1 MTSVCLCM
9 IVKDEALVIRRCLAS
24 VRPIL
29 DHWIIVDTGST
40 DGTQAL
46 VREVLAGLPGDLV
59 ERPWVDFAHNRSE
72 ALALARPHATYSLI
86 IDADDELLLP
96 SGFVLPTLEADA
108 YTIDIEDAGIAY
120 RRTQLVANTL
130 PWRYEGVLHEYLTC
144 EPPHGGDHLAIRMRR
159 NHDGARRRDPLTY
172 ARDAAVLEQALADTN
187 DPFSKARYT
196 FYLAQSYR
204 DCGQRERAIEH
215 YLARAELGHWDQE
228 IFVSLYEAGKLMAVL
243 GYPKN
248 AVVRTFSRA
257 SETCPSRAEAAHA
270 ASRFLRLAEDFVGGA
285 AVAKPALSSEMAA
298 DGLFVEPWIYDYGL
312 LDEYAVNA
320 YWAGDYR
327 GSADATLKALERGKI
342 PADEQL
348 RFLRNL
354 RLALDRVTDALPEM
368 PTRGW
373 APTSPK
379 GGTELMVEAL
389 RERLG
394 PALDGVDLRVNLY
407 DPASRDGRPL
417 VLWIHHDTNQ
427 AAVQWCREEALVAPV
442 ACFVF
447 ISHWQRERFIA
458 TFFLPPERCTVI
470 RYALDQTS
478 DFRRWNA
485 APVLRCAYTSTPF
498 RGLDVLLDA
507 WDLIPA
513 GTAELHIWSSMKL
526 YVADDAPYQALFDRA
541 RAMPGVVYHGLAPN
555 DELRAALRTMH
566 ILAYPSTFAETACLS
581 VMEAMAAGC
590 RVVVPS
596 YGALPETTGGYAR
609 VYPWCADP
617 RAHATAFAETLADE
631 IVRPWRGHP
640 EVAIAQQAHCATVF
654 AWSRCLDE
662 WRELIDR
669 LAGHDTAP
677 QVQAADLRPI
687 REKTEDR
694 VERSLRR
701 LRAKG
706 FAPSGLIDVGAH
718 DGSFARVARRVFPEA
733 RIVMI
738 DALEEKGPVLE
749 RVADELGN
757 STHRIA
763 LLGEEAKEA
772 VPFFVV
778 DTKTRPDLVTTGS
791 SVFRENTPFPTQ
803 ARALAQET
811 LAEVLEEGRTFQ
823 FIKLDVQG
831 AELAVLRGL
840 GERLADIEVILLELS
855 LVAYND
861 GAPLFAAVAAALG
874 SMGFVLC
881 DVVDEQRY
889 RDGLPLQLDG
899 LFVRAGSALRPQPPF
914 WT

>member
-1 MTSVCLCM
+1 M
-9 IVKDEALVIRRCLAS
+9 IVKDEAPVIRRCLAS
-24 VRPIL
+24 VRPML
-29 DHWIIVDTGST
+29 DHWIVVDTGST
-40 DGTQAL
+40 DGTQL
-46 VREVLAGLPGDLV
+46 FVLEAMAGLPGELV

-72 ALALARPHATYSLI
+72 ALALARPHGDYTLI
-86 IDADDELLLP
+86 IDADDELLVPPGYRLP
-96 SGFVLPTLEADA
+96 ELEADC
-108 YTIDIEDAGIAY
+108 YTLDIEDVGVAY
-120 RRTQLVANTL
+120 RRTQLVANAL

-144 EPPHGGDHLAIRMRR
+144 EAARGSAHLSLPMRR

-172 ARDAAVLEQALADTN
+172 ARDAAVLERALAETD
-187 DPFSKARYT
+187 DPFLKARYT

-204 DCGQRERAIEH
+204 DCGQREKALQH

-228 IFVSLYEAGKLMAVL
+228 IFVSLYEAGKLMDAL
-243 GYPKN
+243 GYPKD
-248 AVVRTFSRA
+248 AVVRTYARA
-257 SETCPSRAEAAHA
+257 SDACPFRAEAAHA
-270 ASRFLRLAEDFVGGA
+270 ASRTLRLADDFVSGA
-285 AVAKPALSSEMAA
+285 AVAYAALHLEMPA

-320 YWAGDYR
+320 YWAGDYS
-327 GSADATLKALERGKI
+327 GSADAALKALERGKV
-342 PADEQL
+342 PANEQP
-348 RFLRNL
+348 RFMRNL
-354 RLALDRVTDALPEM
+354 RFALDRLKDAPHE
-368 PTRGW
+368 TRKSGW
-373 APTSPK
+373 APAAPK
-379 GGTELMVEAL
+379 GGTELMVDAL
-389 RERLG
+389 RENLG
-394 PALDGVDLRVNLY
+394 SALDAIDLRVNLY
-407 DPASRDGRPL
+407 DPASRNGRPL
-417 VLWIHHDTNQ
+417 VVWIHHDTNQ

-458 TFFLPPERCTVI
+458 AFSLPPERCTVI
-470 RYALDQTS
+470 RYAMDQTS
-478 DFRRWNA
+478 DFRRWET
-485 APVLRCAYTSTPF
+485 APILRCAYTSTPF
-498 RGLDVLLDA
+498 RGLDILLDA
-507 WDLIPA
+507 WEQIPP

-526 YVADDAPYQALFDRA
+526 YVADDAPYEALFDRA
-541 RAMPGVVYHGLAPN
+541 RGMPGVYYHGLAPN
-555 DELRAALRTMH
+555 HELRSALRTMH

-609 VYPWCADP
+609 IYPWHADP
-617 RAHATAFAETLADE
+617 GAHAKVFKETLADE
-631 IVRPWRGHP
+631 IARPWRGKP
-640 EVAIAQQAHCATVF
+640 DAAIAQQAHCATVF

-662 WRELIDR
+662 WRELIGR

-677 QVQAADLRPI
+677 QVQTADTRPQ
-687 REKTEDR
+687 REDTEDR

-706 FAPSGLIDVGAH
+706 FAPSGLVDVGAH

-738 DALEEKGPVLE
+738 DALEEKGPVLG

-803 ARALAQET
+803 ARALSQET
-811 LAEVLEEGRTFQ
+811 LADVLEEGRTFQ
-823 FIKLDVQG
+823 LIKLDVQG

-840 GERLADIEVILLELS
+840 GARLADIEVILLELS

-899 LFVRAGSALRPQPPF
+899 LFTQGRIGSETAAAVLDL
-914 WT
+914 TG